1 MKMKQIQEAVFI
13 FVALSTLS
21 VIANAQDEYANCSS
35 NYTVLEN
42 ALLGTS
48 DNLFRM
54 STTFFN
60 PEYINPVYVDV
71 FYHFGDT
78 NTSARY
84 KWSASSL
91 YLIVPPSA
99 LQHLSLFFS
108 YFEKGSTAKLNLQL
122 PVDCIELKNVT
133 DFTKQNFLFV
143 LTQRVSIGTHNTIQ
157 TKGGGKGGG
166 RGGNSFPNVRR
177 RGALFPQ
184 NHRQVM
190 YLRTCSY
197 TVFVHAAQQHI
208 IKWPPLMVDAT
219 NASITNRN
227 HGVIAYIHASVTQSY
242 KHVKTCGFS
251 LLPK

>member
-13 FVALSTLS
+13 FAALFTLS
-21 VIANAQDEYANCSS
+21 VIAYAQDEYVNCSS

-48 DNLFRM
+48 DNLFQM

-78 NTSARY
+78 NTPARY

-99 LQHLSLFFS
+99 LQYLSLFFS

-133 DFTKQNFLFV
+133 NSTKQDFLLV

-157 TKGGGKGGG
+157 TIGAAAKEAGGEIV
-166 RGGNSFPNVRR
+166 FPK
-177 RGALFPQ
+177 
-184 NHRQVM
+184 
-190 YLRTCSY
+190 S
-197 TVFVHAAQQHI
+197 
-208 IKWPPLMVDAT
+208 D
-219 NASITNRN
+219 
-227 HGVIAYIHASVTQSY
+227 
-242 KHVKTCGFS
+242 
-251 LLPK
+251 